1 MVPVR
6 YNFGSGGNSSREA
19 TRTSFDSRRRYR
31 LDPAPVA
38 ISVGDDARRSN
49 PIFLHRDSA
58 GTGGRDR
65 DAL

>member
-19 TRTSFDSRRRYR
+19 TRTSSDSRRRHHLY
-31 LDPAPVA
+31 PAPVA
-38 ISVGDDARRSN
+38 ISVGGDTKRSN
-49 PIFLHRDSA
+49 PIFVHMDSA